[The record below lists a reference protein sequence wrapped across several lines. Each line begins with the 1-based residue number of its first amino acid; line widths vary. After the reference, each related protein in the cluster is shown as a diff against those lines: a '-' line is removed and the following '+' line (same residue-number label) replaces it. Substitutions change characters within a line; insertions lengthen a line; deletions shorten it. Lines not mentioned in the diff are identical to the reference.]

1 MKSNADKFHLL
12 VSANSTINIK
22 IGNIDIANNTC
33 EKLLE
38 VLFDQ
43 KILMITFLNYEKA
56 DKLKH

>member
-22 IGNIDIANNTC
+22 IGNIYIANNTC

-43 KILMITFLNYEKA
+43 KILMITFLNYEKS
-56 DKLKH
+56 